1 MTELAGSTVRSAKTM
16 LRPFYRPVKRL
27 ARFMVWAMPTLSH
40 LLGPAREADRVLIVY
55 DTSSQ
60 PFSIGDLLIFQEAS
74 ILLCE
79 KFGIRTVD
87 FALIYDREDPASSDP
102 VFKTR
107 VTQDNFLYHLASV
120 IPVVQVNQFL
130 GSIFVFDS
138 RAQLARHVTENLE
151 RYVVWPSG
159 WNLSSREYLSPS
171 VFNQLL
177 REHYERHGSVPRLS
191 CRPFLRDWAIGFYR
205 DHLSARVPVTVNL
218 RNNPGWHLDRNSRID
233 SWITFFKDCA
243 SKYPAVF
250 VIICAR
256 SEVDDRLRQCENV
269 VIAKDHDTGVEQDM
283 ALIHYS
289 AAHMGASSGPAT
301 MAWFNDRPYL
311 MVNTEFKAGEF
322 FSGEG
327 MVEQVEPGLQRV
339 WFSSP
344 MQHVAAGVETAELLI
359 TRFAALWSAV
369 DLALWSGAEAPTS
382 PEPIAVTSWL
392 R

>member
-1 MTELAGSTVRSAKTM
+1 MTDLAGSVSRGARTI
-16 LRPFYRPVKRL
+16 LRPFYRPVKRVT
-27 ARFMVWAMPTLSH
+27 RFIAWAIPTLSG
-40 LLGPAREADRVLIVY
+40 LLAPSRRADRVLIIY

-74 ILLCE
+74 LLLCE

-107 VTQDNFLYHLASV
+107 VTKDNFLYHLASV

-138 RAQLARHVTENLE
+138 RAQLARYVNDNLD

-177 REHYERHGSVPRLS
+177 REHFEQHGSVPRLS

-205 DHLSARVPVTVNL
+205 DQTSARVPITVNL

-233 SWITFFKDCA
+233 IWITFFEDCA
-243 SKYPAVF
+243 PKYPALF

-256 SEVDDRLRQCENV
+256 SEVDDRLRQCKNV
-269 VIAKDHDTGVEQDM
+269 LIAKDYDTGVEQDM

-322 FSGEG
+322 FSGKD
-327 MVEQVEPGLQRV
+327 MVEQVGANLQRV

-359 TRFAALWSAV
+359 TQFASLWSAI
-369 DLALWSGAEAPTS
+369 DLAPWSGDRTPQS
-382 PEPIAVTSWL
+382 PNPGAVTSWL